1 MPRIPSHDQGPAGPA
16 LARVLGKIGDDKLL
30 PVLTEGLTGADLAP
44 LLAEVL
50 RSRAGRVTAAETLR
64 GYHDHGFDT
73 SQETPFRTLRRAEDL
88 MLDTLPPDFEVLS
101 LAPTVPL
108 GAHALAGIDQSR
120 VVSTIRGS
128 EVSADTTIG
137 LALAAAGRRNALR
150 TKDVRLAAVQR
161 VTRVAHPGGRAITAH
176 FPMLGMVSAGRQ
188 SAGRTFERDH
198 VVQHLRFVTD
208 TLRAAGSGVITVRLD
223 PLTSWAG
230 PLIDHVSSVLRA
242 DPAIRVTSDGTRPE
256 GTQPY
261 YAGFSYKVFTE
272 FGGEPMEVADGGLV
286 DWARKL
292 LSDRKELMLVTGF
305 GVQRL
310 AMVRQHAIVH

>member
-1 MPRIPSHDQGPAGPA
+1 MPHTPANDQGPAGPA
-16 LARVLGKIGDDKLL
+16 LARVLRKVGDEKLL

-50 RSRAGRVTAAETLR
+50 RTRAGRVTAAETLR

-73 SQETPFRTLRRAEDL
+73 SRETPFRTLRRAEDL

-101 LAPTVPL
+101 LAPTLPL

-128 EVSADTTIG
+128 EVSADPTIG

-161 VTRVAHPGGRAITAH
+161 VARVVRLDDGRTITVH

-188 SAGRTFERDH
+188 SAGRTFERGH

-208 TLRAAGSGVITVRLD
+208 TLRAAGAGAITVRLD

-230 PLIDHVSSVLRA
+230 PLIDHVTDVLRT
-242 DPAIRVTSDGTRPE
+242 DPDVTVTSDGTRPDARR
-256 GTQPY
+256 PY

-272 FGGEPMEVADGGLV
+272 FDGEPMEVADGGLV
-286 DWARKL
+286 DWVRKL
-292 LSDRKELMLVTGF
+292 LSDRKEQVLVTGF

-310 AMVRQHAIVH
+310 AMVQGRQ

>member
-1 MPRIPSHDQGPAGPA
+1 MSRTPANDQGQVGPA
-16 LARVLGKIGDDKLL
+16 LARVLRKIGDEKLL

-73 SQETPFRTLRRAEDL
+73 SLETPFHTLRRAENL

-128 EVSADTTIG
+128 EVSADPAIG
-137 LALAAAGRRNALR
+137 LALAAAVRRNAVR

-161 VTRVAHPGGRAITAH
+161 VTRVVHLDDGRAITVH

-198 VVQHLRFVTD
+198 AVQHLRFVTD
-208 TLRAAGSGVITVRLD
+208 TLRAACAGAITVRLD
-223 PLTSWAG
+223 RLTSWAG
-230 PLIDHVSSVLRA
+230 PLIDQVTSVLRA
-242 DPAIRVTSDGTRPE
+242 DPGIRVTSDGTRPE
-256 GTQPY
+256 ARQPY

-272 FGGEPMEVADGGLV
+272 FGGEPTEVADGGLV

-292 LSDRKELMLVTGF
+292 LSDRKEQLLVTGF

-310 AMVRQHAIVH
+310 AMVHQRA